1 MNFTRIDNI
10 KDKVKDWNQV
20 GVEYLTKVF
29 EFSSFEQGQAFVKS
43 VSQFCND
50 KDHHPEWKTHNGGL
64 KIEVKLTSHFMGN
77 QLSLLDFEVAEH
89 MNHSYKKVKSSFSQ
103 YPRFSSS

>member
-1 MNFTRIDNI
+1 MDMNFTRIDNI

-29 EFSSFEQGQAFVKS
+29 EFSSFEQGQAFIQN
-43 VSQFCND
+43 VSKFCNE
-50 KDHHPEWKTHNGGL
+50 KDHHPEWKTLEGGI

-89 MNHSYKKVKSSFSQ
+89 MNQ
-103 YPRFSSS
+103 

>member
-29 EFSSFEQGQAFVKS
+29 EFSNFEQGQAFV
-43 VSQFCND
+43 
-50 KDHHPEWKTHNGGL
+50 
-64 KIEVKLTSHFMGN
+64 
-77 QLSLLDFEVAEH
+77 
-89 MNHSYKKVKSSFSQ
+89 
-103 YPRFSSS
+103 